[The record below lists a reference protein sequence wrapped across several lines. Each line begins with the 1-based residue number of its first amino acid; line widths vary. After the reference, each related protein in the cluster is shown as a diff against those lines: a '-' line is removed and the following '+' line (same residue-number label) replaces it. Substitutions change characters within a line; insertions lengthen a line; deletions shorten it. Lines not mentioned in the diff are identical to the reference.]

1 MLMKG
6 NHMSEDHIQARQ
18 LDDAQLDT
26 VAAGELKQIPLVHHV
41 YVSPDEWKR
50 PAKEPTK

>member
-1 MLMKG
+1 
-6 NHMSEDHIQARQ
+6 MSEEHITPPQ

-26 VAAGELKQIPLVHHV
+26 VAGGQLKQIPLVHHV
-41 YVSPDEWKR
+41 YLTQDELNR